1 MSTHSVTLL
10 PGDWI
15 GPETTV
21 AVQEIIAAAGVSI
34 DWHEHTLPDDG
45 TLPAS
50 VVEDA
55 RNTGVIL
62 KNRTAS
68 RRKLGQLPSTVE
80 LRKQLGLSRS
90 IRPVKPIPG
99 YGARF
104 PDLDIFVVRE
114 ITEDIYSGFEHE
126 VTEGVYEAVKV
137 TTRSACEHIARWAFD
152 VALRH
157 DRKKVTIVHKSNIMK
172 QSDGMFLRTAQKVS
186 QEAAYAGKVECD
198 EVIVDALTMK
208 LVRWPMSFDVLLTGN
223 LFGDIVGDLCSGLAG
238 GITAATTCSYGD
250 GVALFENP
258 HGKAESLIGTGKAN
272 PIPTLRAALYML
284 RHLGEHEAKDRI
296 EGALHAAVKAGLCP
310 VERGGTDGIVEIRD
324 AITARL

>member
-1 MSTHSVTLL
+1 MASHAVTLL
-10 PGDWI
+10 PGDWV

-21 AVQEIIAAAGVSI
+21 AVQEIIEAAGVSI
-34 DWHEHTLPDDG
+34 DWHEHRLPDDG
-45 TLPAS
+45 TLPAA
-50 VVEDA
+50 VVADA
-55 RNTGVIL
+55 RSTGIVL
-62 KNRTAS
+62 KNRTAG

-80 LRKQLGLSRS
+80 LRKQLGLTRS
-90 IRPVKPIPG
+90 IRPVRPLPG

-104 PDLDIFVVRE
+104 PELDIFVVRE

-126 VTEGVYEAVKV
+126 VTDGVYEAVKV
-137 TTRSACEHIARWAFD
+137 TTRGACERIARWAFE
-152 VALRH
+152 VAVRH
-157 DRKKVTIVHKSNIMK
+157 ERQKVTIVHKSNIMK
-172 QSDGMFLRTAQKVS
+172 QSDGMFLRTAQEVAR
-186 QEAAYAGKVECD
+186 EYEGRVACD

-258 HGKAESLIGTGKAN
+258 HGKAQDLVGTGKAN

-284 RHLGEHEAKDRI
+284 RHLGEGEARDRI
-296 EGALHAAVKAGLCP
+296 RAALHGAIEAGLCP
-310 VERGGTDGIVEIRD
+310 VERGGQDGIVEIRD
-324 AITARL
+324 AIVSRL